1 VNVENGPD
9 GEHDGP
15 AADAARVL
23 HNPTQESH
31 KRIGNMQIA
40 IQPAGA
46 DESDE
51 IAPLVGELL
60 GEIMAAIG
68 EQAFIFSLGEAT
80 VLLRELLDQGK
91 YLVLVARTEAGQ
103 IAGFVSMYESFALYA
118 QGAFGT
124 IAEFYVR
131 PEFRS
136 QGIGQ
141 RLAERAKEFGRTRG
155 WRRLEVT
162 TPPLPHF
169 GRTVGFYERG
179 GFSVTGGRKL
189 KFLL

>member
-46 DESDE
+46 DASDE

-103 IAGFVSMYESFALYA
+103 SALRAGRIWHHRRVLCPPGIPLARY
-118 QGAFGT
+118 
-124 IAEFYVR
+124 
-131 PEFRS
+131 RS
-136 QGIGQ
+136 ASRRARKGIRQNTG
-141 RLAERAKEFGRTRG
+141 LATA
-155 WRRLEVT
+155 
-162 TPPLPHF
+162 
-169 GRTVGFYERG
+169 
-179 GFSVTGGRKL
+179 
-189 KFLL
+189 